1 MTGDKNSTPKVT
13 LLSDLISAF
22 VADTEA
28 AAAAR
33 ESGVPRGP
41 VTRLP
46 ALDEALG
53 GYLAVGLHLLQAAPG
68 AGKTAFALQVAAMCG
83 FPSLFVTAEMG
94 TLELFRRLIA
104 RETGTFL
111 GRLKSGELGVREAI
125 RLATLTAEKVPHLAL
140 MDGTLAYAS
149 PEIILDAAGALRE
162 RAGAKH
168 VLVIIDSLQF
178 WSRSARGGDKE
189 LLAASEYDLINAGL
203 SSASRIGAELSCP
216 ILAVSHRNRQGN
228 KGEGGLHAGK
238 GSGDLEYMAET
249 VLDLTR
255 KDDQPD
261 AAGEVEVKLAIH
273 KNRHG
278 VPGLSFPLRFC
289 GRVQEF
295 RETR

>member
-1 MTGDKNSTPKVT
+1 MNDNKHPVPKAS
-13 LLSDLISAF
+13 LLSDLIPAF

-28 AAAAR
+28 AATAR

-41 VTRLP
+41 ITRLS

-83 FPSLFVTAEMG
+83 FPALFVTAEMG

-104 RETGTFL
+104 RATVTFL
-111 GRLKSGELGVREAI
+111 GKLKTGELGVREAL
-125 RLATLTAEKVPHLAL
+125 RLAVLTAEKVPHLAL

-149 PEIILDAAGALRE
+149 PDIILDSAAALRK

-168 VLVIIDSLQF
+168 VLVVIDSLQF
-178 WSRSARGGDKE
+178 WARSARGSEKE

-203 SSASRIGAELSCP
+203 GAAARIGAELTCP

-228 KGEGGLHAGK
+228 RGEGGLHSGK

-249 VLDLTR
+249 VLDLIR
-255 KDDQPD
+255 KDEQPD

-278 VPGLSFPLRFC
+278 VPGLTFNLRFC
-289 GRVQEF
+289 GRV
-295 RETR
+295 